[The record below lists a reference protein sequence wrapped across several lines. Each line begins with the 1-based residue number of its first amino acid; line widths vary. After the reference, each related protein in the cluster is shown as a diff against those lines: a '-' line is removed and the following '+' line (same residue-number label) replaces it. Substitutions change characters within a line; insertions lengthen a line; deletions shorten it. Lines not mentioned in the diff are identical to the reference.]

1 MHCLIRRG
9 KTDKVQPVLYVAKGS
24 HAIYPK
30 EGAIDHTFPNAN
42 SEIPFLLV
50 DYCNKG
56 PRYDPLHSSYM
67 YMYSPPESPS
77 PKTVQGAEVPGSLQ
91 PWRPRR
97 CPQAGCTL
105 RAIGAI
111 KRIRTTIRGRRTR
124 TFLGSADMAMDRQDQ
139 RSRAWR
145 GRRCGRRT
153 RMLRDRGSSRAW
165 TGVRG
170 GRIGGHDAKRRAS
183 VRQG

>member
-1 MHCLIRRG
+1 M
-9 KTDKVQPVLYVAKGS
+9 
-24 HAIYPK
+24 
-30 EGAIDHTFPNAN
+30 
-42 SEIPFLLV
+42 
-50 DYCNKG
+50 
-56 PRYDPLHSSYM
+56 
-67 YMYSPPESPS
+67 S
-77 PKTVQGAEVPGSLQ
+77 PKAPMRSIQKKAPSTTHSQTPTQKSPFCSLITATRDRDTTHSTLHTCTCTRLQ
-91 PWRPRR
+91 SLLRPKLYKGQKSPAPSNPWRPRR